1 MGLARAGDTYWWP
14 GSLSECAT
22 NIGIIATISPV
33 IVTQMSTRPNN
44 GPAISDAN
52 CPTFV
57 LINKHFE
64 PVLLECYEYIFESIA
79 ISRNIYIL
87 YTRIRG
93 QQKQAAFSRAC
104 GWQGLPPPAP
114 PSLANNTKIYDTVQM
129 APEIMCI
136 DGRHLMI
143 CGGSWQT
150 MNVIPC

>member
-1 MGLARAGDTYWWP
+1 MKALVGAFNQEKALVGAFSVIVKTGCGTDR
-14 GSLSECAT
+14 SLSECAT

-64 PVLLECYEYIFESIA
+64 PVLLVCYEYIFESIA
-79 ISRNIYIL
+79 RNIYIL

-93 QQKQAAFSRAC
+93 QQKQAYFSRAC
-104 GWQGLPPPAP
+104 G
-114 PSLANNTKIYDTVQM
+114 
-129 APEIMCI
+129 
-136 DGRHLMI
+136 
-143 CGGSWQT
+143 
-150 MNVIPC
+150 